1 MMPSRK
7 TLSKRKAESGKRK
20 GGVYVRSGFGVPTS
34 AFCFPLSALHRGV
47 TLIELLV
54 VMAIFAILAAIAVP
68 MIQPALES
76 RRAREAARAVSVY
89 LGSARNR
96 AMETGRPCG
105 VILRRMDADVNAC
118 MVLEQAE
125 VPAPYGGDTTSADA
139 TVYVYS
145 TDGGVTAERWSD
157 TGALQLQATLTDAT
171 TTLIHVGDYIQ
182 FNNQGYFYLVRG
194 PDSDNNTV
202 VDSLVLQLSLDDSD
216 GKIVPWPL
224 LGGATPAPLPFVIHR
239 QPTKS
244 AAVPMQLPATAVI
257 DLTYSGTSPFTTVNT
272 LTRYSGD
279 VTIMFSPNGSMHEVR
294 WPSYTVP
301 VLSPLYLL
309 VGRRQQVGVNPSGAT
324 VTNEDEMANWQIL
337 SNFWVGINTQTGMV
351 TTAEVAPPTSTTLA
365 DAVVESREFAAE
377 AQSMGGR

>member
-1 MMPSRK
+1 MTPSRR
-7 TLSKRKAESGKRK
+7 TLRSRKSEV
-20 GGVYVRSGFGVPTS
+20 GGRNLFRRCRSDFRVPTS
-34 AFCFPLSALHRGV
+34 DLRGV

-105 VILRRMDADVNAC
+105 VIIRRMEAEGNAC

-125 VPAPYGGDTTSADA
+125 VPVPYGGDA
-139 TVYVYS
+139 TDSVA
-145 TDGGVTAERWSD
+145 TI
-157 TGALQLQATLTDAT
+157 QATAPVSGYVTVQAEVFSLSSTSTPKDAAFT
-171 TTLIHVGDYIQ
+171 QTLVNPGDLIQ
-182 FNNQGYFYLVRG
+182 FNNQGPLYEITNVG
-194 PDSDNNTV
+194 ASSITAQ
-202 VDSLVLQLSLDDSD
+202 VDVSD
-216 GKIVPWPL
+216 GKLVPWPT
-224 LGGATPAPLPFVIHR
+224 ATQSSPVPYKVYR

-257 DLTYSGTSPFTTVNT
+257 DLAYSGTSPFTAVNT
-272 LTRYSGD
+272 LTQTQFPGD

-294 WPSYTVP
+294 WSNGSIS

-309 VGRRQQVGVNPSGAT
+309 VGRREQVGVNPSGAT
-324 VTNEDEMANWQIL
+324 MTNEDEMANWQIL

-365 DAVVESREFAAE
+365 DAVEESREFAAE